1 MAVRLPERKEP
12 FRQRRIIFL
21 EASDWNGEQD
31 TLSVQQDKFRH
42 KTSNSLDR
50 LTEDG
55 LEEDGELLDDGKD
68 EEEHNT
74 VQLVSADDGDEEN
87 ELDDNGLVLM

>member
-1 MAVRLPERKEP
+1 M
-12 FRQRRIIFL
+12 
-21 EASDWNGEQD
+21 
-31 TLSVQQDKFRH
+31 
-42 KTSNSLDR
+42 DR